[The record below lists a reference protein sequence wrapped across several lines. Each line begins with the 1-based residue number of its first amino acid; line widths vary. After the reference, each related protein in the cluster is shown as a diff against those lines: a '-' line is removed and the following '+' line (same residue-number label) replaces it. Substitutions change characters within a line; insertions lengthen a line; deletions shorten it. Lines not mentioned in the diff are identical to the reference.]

1 MSDSESNAVSH
12 VYESMP
18 AERELL
24 KGARGGQYYL
34 TAKGKK
40 VYVNSVPKAPKAPRA
55 KVFGFSRNQVAR
67 RVLTDEDLE
76 EVYEEEE

>member
-1 MSDSESNAVSH
+1 MSEFESK
-12 VYESMP
+12 
-18 AERELL
+18 EREVL

-34 TAKGKK
+34 NAKGKK
-40 VYVNSVPKAPKAPRA
+40 VYVNSIPKAPKDPKAP
-55 KVFGFSRNQVAR
+55 KVFGFSQNQVAR

>member
-1 MSDSESNAVSH
+1 MSEFESK
-12 VYESMP
+12 
-18 AERELL
+18 EREVL

-34 TAKGKK
+34 NAKGKK
-40 VYVNSVPKAPKAPRA
+40 VYVNSIPKAP
-55 KVFGFSRNQVAR
+55 KVFGFSQNQVAR